1 MKEVSTRFLTMDA
14 LEADSQALGASR
26 QTGQGAGG
34 SQVKPSQQEP
44 IVCH

>member
-1 MKEVSTRFLTMDA
+1 MKGVSTRFLTMDA
-14 LEADSQALGASR
+14 LEADSQAVEASR
-26 QTGQGAGG
+26 HDRAGAGG

>member
-1 MKEVSTRFLTMDA
+1 MKGVSTRFLTMEA
-14 LEADSQALGASR
+14 FEAASLELELSR
-26 QTGQGAGG
+26 RTGQGAGG